1 MLLNPPHLTVKGPT
15 TNCRAQIL
23 LLLVTLL
30 DFKVPAPPRNWPLID
45 FCWKIKPWARVFC
58 LPSSHRVLILWR
70 EWPGAPTLYYSS
82 KILVVEMNMQW
93 RCFLIMILKLF
104 NVLLKNQINIREA
117 RASLHRMSSGHLR
130 QAVRKSHSLSS
141 PNIVISWPDSIAKV
155 LCSTFSWEPITTTH
169 KVSGINSAWE
179 CRCSWS
185 DNYVTP
191 FLICTPWIRLRTV
204 MSNLTTSYSVRCKIS
219 RSWHSLTSET
229 ASQLVPGC
237 ITRQEP
243 QCTAHLK

>member
-1 MLLNPPHLTVKGPT
+1 MKGPT

-30 DFKVPAPPRNWPLID
+30 DFKVPAPPQNWPLID

-58 LPSSHRVLILWR
+58 LPSSHRVLTLWR

-117 RASLHRMSSGHLR
+117 RASQHHMSSGHLR
-130 QAVRKSHSLSS
+130 QAVLMSHSLTS
-141 PNIVISWPDSIAKV
+141 PNIVISWPDAIAKV
-155 LCSTFSWEPITTTH
+155 HCSTFSWEPITTMP
-169 KVSGINSAWE
+169 KVNGINSAWE
-179 CRCSWS
+179 CRCSLW
-185 DNYVTP
+185 DNYVLP
-191 FLICTPWIRLRTV
+191 FLICTPKIRSRTV
-204 MSNLTTSYSVRCKIS
+204 MSNRTTSYFLRNHQTNKY
-219 RSWHSLTSET
+219 WHSLTLET
-229 ASQLVPGC
+229 VIPLMPGC

-243 QCTAHLK
+243 MCTAHLK

>member
-1 MLLNPPHLTVKGPT
+1 MLLNPLHLTVRGPT

-30 DFKVPAPPRNWPLID
+30 ESKVPAPPQNWPLID

-58 LPSSHRVLILWR
+58 LPFSHRALMLWR

-117 RASLHRMSSGHLR
+117 RACLHRMSSGLLKP
-130 QAVRKSHSLSS
+130 AVLNSHSLTS
-141 PNIVISWPDSIAKV
+141 PNIVILWPDVIAKV
-155 LCSTFSWEPITTTH
+155 LCSIFSWGPITTML
-169 KVSGINSAWE
+169 KVSGISSVWE
-179 CRCSWS
+179 CRCTWS
-185 DNYVTP
+185 DNYVMP
-191 FLICTPWIRLRTV
+191 FLICTPKIRLRTV
-204 MSNLTTSYSVRCKIS
+204 MSNLTMSYFHRDKTI
-219 RSWHSLTSET
+219 RS
-229 ASQLVPGC
+229 
-237 ITRQEP
+237 
-243 QCTAHLK
+243 